1 MNLRVFGVVLGALI
15 FIQVVSCSSVTFA
28 EQAARRTDVKITAND
43 PNNPTRYRFEL
54 YDTPCAH
61 EQDRRLPVHTRITL
75 GMRRFAEEQL
85 KERGLCPHGF
95 IGPEIV
101 SGSSKDRY
109 YHAFSVDCLPSRK

>member
-43 PNNPTRYRFEL
+43 PNNPTSYRFEL
-54 YDTPCAH
+54 YRTPYAD
-61 EQDRRLPVHTRITL
+61 EQDPQLPVNTQIKL
-75 GMRRFAEEQL
+75 GMRRFAEEQVL
-85 KERGLCPHGF
+85 ERRLCPHGF
-95 IGPEIV
+95 SGPAIV

-109 YHAFSVDCLPSRK
+109 YYFFHIYCLPEKK